1 MRIRVSFVIFA
12 LALLS
17 LPLAAQRGGRGNA
30 AAAPSPPHDPHDLT
44 GIWNLAGGTDLSLS
58 RTPPPLTPEGQR
70 KFDLN
75 KPSYGREL
83 GSADAAAHP
92 EEHISRRRGVPPAL
106 GNDPIGDCNPLG
118 WPRLL
123 FFGRPVEIV
132 QLPDRLVQFWEWTHV
147 WRTIWTDRRQ
157 LPKDPD
163 LRWYGYSVGR
173 WEGDTFVVETV
184 GVDDRTWVDHFGDVH
199 SDEMHLTEHWRRL
212 DRDNMEVTMVMD
224 DPKFY
229 TRPWT
234 GEKKTWKL
242 QPKREIREEFCAPID
257 EQSFNQRTRNPAGGL
272 NKK

>member
-58 RTPPPLTPEGQR
+58 PTPPPLTPEGQR

-106 GNDPIGDCNPLG
+106 GNDPIGDC
-118 WPRLL
+118 
-123 FFGRPVEIV
+123 I
-132 QLPDRLVQFWEWTHV
+132 
-147 WRTIWTDRRQ
+147 
-157 LPKDPD
+157 
-163 LRWYGYSVGR
+163 RWVGR
-173 WEGDTFVVETV
+173 VCSFS
-184 GVDDRTWVDHFGDVH
+184 GVPSKSSSFRIVWFSSGSGRMCGAPFGP
-199 SDEMHLTEHWRRL
+199 MAGNCR
-212 DRDNMEVTMVMD
+212 
-224 DPKFY
+224 K
-229 TRPWT
+229 
-234 GEKKTWKL
+234 
-242 QPKREIREEFCAPID
+242 IPI
-257 EQSFNQRTRNPAGGL
+257 
-272 NKK
+272 

>member
-1 MRIRVSFVIFA
+1 MRIRVSFVTLA

-118 WPRLL
+118 WPRLF

-132 QLPDRLVQFWEWTHV
+132 QLPDRVVQF
-147 WRTIWTDRRQ
+147 
-157 LPKDPD
+157 
-163 LRWYGYSVGR
+163 
-173 WEGDTFVVETV
+173 
-184 GVDDRTWVDHFGDVH
+184 
-199 SDEMHLTEHWRRL
+199 
-212 DRDNMEVTMVMD
+212 
-224 DPKFY
+224 
-229 TRPWT
+229 
-234 GEKKTWKL
+234 
-242 QPKREIREEFCAPID
+242 
-257 EQSFNQRTRNPAGGL
+257 
-272 NKK
+272 